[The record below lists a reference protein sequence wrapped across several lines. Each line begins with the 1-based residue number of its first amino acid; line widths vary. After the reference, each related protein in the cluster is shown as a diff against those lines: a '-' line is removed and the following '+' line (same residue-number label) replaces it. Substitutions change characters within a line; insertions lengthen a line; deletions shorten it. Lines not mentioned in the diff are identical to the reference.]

1 MSDQKIEEILALLK
15 GEDKLTK
22 SAKKRAKKAKK
33 IAAKVIEIDL
43 DTGLP
48 CEENNSTMPE
58 NNAATTEDQL
68 EDLDTTDDTIPNS
81 WEELVTDEVDEE
93 IEEVNYTDTADD
105 DVDEQT
111 EEVEHT
117 HTSDEAINEEETST
131 IEPSVDDCDS
141 TWHEIKS
148 KKSKRCKKCKRQ
160 DAVVIVDMYGDRVDS
175 VNNLSSG
182 AESPTNEV
190 SGNDADENHEDLLTL
205 ETEQI
210 LIETG
215 VQTCTNDDETQEP
228 SNNEE
233 SCFTS
238 EDKNLYVQ
246 YPSKVEETKICK
258 KAELQKV
265 INEKKLEIEKC
276 KLETKQVVDGVS
288 KGVEAKETALI
299 ISKANLLT
307 TNEEIC
313 QLQEKLNVFR
323 LKQTSLVRHIEC
335 QNEVI
340 ALLHDDLLQVKSKA
354 ETKETCL
361 KKELA
366 HLEDELEELAE
377 PAETLETDPLLAF
390 LEDSILAK
398 AVEVECPVCLE
409 EACAGAA
416 LYMCEEQHL
425 VCGAC
430 RPRLRECPTCRLAY
444 PAWQAPRRHRY
455 AERAAAELQALRL
468 RREGL
473 RGARTRQRGC

>member
-48 CEENNSTMPE
+48 CEEKNSTMPE
-58 NNAATTEDQL
+58 NNAATSEDQL

-81 WEELVTDEVDEE
+81 WEELVTDEFKVDEE

-148 KKSKRCKKCKRQ
+148 KKSKRCKKCKKQ

-175 VNNLSSG
+175 VNQLSSG

-190 SGNDADENHEDLLTL
+190 SVADENHEDLPTL
-205 ETEQI
+205 GTEQI
-210 LIETG
+210 LIETN
-215 VQTCTNDDETQEP
+215 VQTCTNDYETQDP

-233 SCFTS
+233 SCFTN
-238 EDKNLYVQ
+238 EGTHLYVQ
-246 YPSKVEETKICK
+246 YPSNVEETEICK
-258 KAELQKV
+258 KAELHMV
-265 INEKKLEIEKC
+265 INEKKQDIEKC
-276 KLETKQVVDGVS
+276 KLETKQLVDGVS
-288 KGVEAKETALI
+288 KGVEAKETALN

-307 TNEEIC
+307 TNQEIC
-313 QLQEKLNVFR
+313 QLQEKLNGLR
-323 LKQTSLVRHIEC
+323 LKQTSLVSHIEC
-335 QNEVI
+335 ENEVI
-340 ALLHDDLLQVKSKA
+340 ALLHDDLLQVKSEA

-361 KKELA
+361 KKELEQ
-366 HLEDELEELAE
+366 LEDELEELAE
-377 PAETLETDPLLAF
+377 PAETPETDPLLAF

-409 EACAGAA
+409 EARAGAA